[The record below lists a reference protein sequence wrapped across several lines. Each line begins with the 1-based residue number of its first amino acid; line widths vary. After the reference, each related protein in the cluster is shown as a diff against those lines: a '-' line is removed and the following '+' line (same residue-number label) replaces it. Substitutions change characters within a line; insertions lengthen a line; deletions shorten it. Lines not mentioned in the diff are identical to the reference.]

1 MKKLVAIAMAV
12 CMMLVVLSGCS
23 KKTNLPQTTV
33 KTTES
38 GGKKTNPGIIDGFD
52 LNNILVADGG
62 HYAEISKPS
71 DRVSVVDLTATEFT
85 DSKAEKNKKV
95 TLNGTEYDL
104 SYSVSFRYKI
114 GDCVQNKYLINGDEK
129 KAVFFDTDGNL
140 KRIAFGYTRIDVSNT
155 DTAESI
161 LEKVKPEI
169 SKIFDISDYKKVL
182 MPDNEP
188 DDYGLYRYILY
199 NEKDG
204 YFIDS
209 LIFVVDR
216 QNGTIIGVKKIDLPT
231 IDFEVKI
238 NKEKENSLIAAKLKE
253 MFETESVRY
262 VSHEIMFIPT
272 IEVYDGKLYVEYTVA
287 PEFTTGEGYAEVIF
301 IPLDAI
307 NDAG

>member
-1 MKKLVAIAMAV
+1 MKRTTIIAVITMI
-12 CMMLVVLSGCS
+12 VLIISGCAG
-23 KKTNLPQTTV
+23 KTDLPQTTV

-62 HYAEISKPS
+62 HYAEISEPS

-104 SYSVSFRYKI
+104 SYSVSFRYRI

-140 KRIAFGYTRIDVSNT
+140 KRIAFGYTRIDVSST

-169 SKIFDISDYKKVL
+169 SKIFDISGYKKVL

-209 LIFVVDR
+209 LIFTVNR
-216 QNGTIIGVKKIDLPT
+216 RNGTIIGVSKIDLPT

-253 MFETESVRY
+253 MFETENVRY
-262 VSHEIMFIPT
+262 VSHEIMFTPS
-272 IEVYDGKLYVEYTVA
+272 IEVYDGKLYVEYMVA
-287 PEFTTGEGYAEVIF
+287 PEFTTGEGWAEVIL